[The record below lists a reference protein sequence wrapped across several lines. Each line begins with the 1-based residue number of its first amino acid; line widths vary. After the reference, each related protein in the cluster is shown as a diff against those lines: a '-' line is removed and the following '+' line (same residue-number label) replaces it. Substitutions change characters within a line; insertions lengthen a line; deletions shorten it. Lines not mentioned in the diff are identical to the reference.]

1 MKIRGIAGGKNPHG
15 LKKGD
20 VIELSPEEKVCAMAR
35 EQVVESSPEGFK
47 YIPLSAEVVGSVQ
60 VVAGR
65 ELKNN
70 PEPSQYIGEVVV
82 KFRTLKLST
91 DRLMPSKAMKVKVHC
106 KDCKDDIGVSD
117 LQVVDF
123 KVLKEL

>member
-1 MKIRGIAGGKNPHG
+1 MRIKGIAGGKNPNG
-15 LKKGD
+15 LRKGD

-35 EQVVESSPEGFK
+35 EQVVENSPEGYK
-47 YIPLSAEVVGSVQ
+47 YIPLSAEVVGNVQ

-65 ELKNN
+65 EVKGNSD
-70 PEPSQYIGEVVV
+70 PAQYIGEVIV
-82 KFRTLKLST
+82 KFRTLKLAT